1 MLGGGYLV
9 NAPIKSITVPENR
22 LRELRD
28 FSGLAASV
36 DELGLWQPITVTESG
51 VLVSGRHRLEAAKS
65 LGWEKIPA
73 FVVEDDELRNRL
85 TEIDENIK
93 RLDLTVYEQSKH
105 AAERE
110 RVLEALGQRAKGGGY
125 RREFDPD
132 TVSGSKTTAEIAQ
145 EAGMS
150 EKSWQRRTKV
160 GRSLGPATTAVLDQ
174 ADPTEEK
181 HRNFLNSTTQL
192 NHIADI
198 SNKRGDEVAAEV
210 ARKVLTEGGASTF
223 KAYEAFKAEAGIEE
237 PTTVGEAL
245 ANSGVLDLPPF
256 DLSKERKAYYRISG
270 YLVGLSKLDPEVVA
284 AECESV
290 EAATRDIRHA
300 ERVAAWF
307 SRYREALEAIKE
319 EKQPG
324 ALRRIK

>member
-85 TEIDENIK
+85 TEIDENLK

-110 RVLEALGQRAKGGGY
+110 RVLEALGQRAK
-125 RREFDPD
+125 EVD
-132 TVSGSKTTAEIAQ
+132 TDASLTRHGVGVKTTAEIAQ

-150 EKSWQRRTKV
+150 EKSWQRRAKV

-210 ARKVLTEGGASTF
+210 ARKVLTEGEQAPSRLTRHSRRR
-223 KAYEAFKAEAGIEE
+223 
-237 PTTVGEAL
+237 L
-245 ANSGVLDLPPF
+245 A
-256 DLSKERKAYYRISG
+256 
-270 YLVGLSKLDPEVVA
+270 
-284 AECESV
+284 
-290 EAATRDIRHA
+290 
-300 ERVAAWF
+300 
-307 SRYREALEAIKE
+307 
-319 EKQPG
+319 
-324 ALRRIK
+324 